1 MSDELDAP
9 NRGQSRPLSDEGRD
23 EKLSELAILQ
33 QSVEEQ
39 KSKTADYYDQL
50 LRLKAEFD
58 NYRKRVEK
66 EKVEARSWGKQDVIM
81 PLLSLVDVFEQAMAQ
96 VQNAKDVKQV
106 TVGLE
111 FLHKNFS
118 SFLKS
123 EGLVP
128 VEIIGKTFD
137 PHLAEAVEQVE
148 VDNGQIGQV
157 LAEIQKGYS
166 FQGRVIRPARVR
178 VGVAKNLT
186 PSPLMGEGRDGG
198 VRE

>member
-1 MSDELDAP
+1 MSDEL
-9 NRGQSRPLSDEGRD
+9 D
-23 EKLSELAILQ
+23 EKLSELTILQ
-33 QSVEEQ
+33 QSVEDQ
-39 KSKTADYYDQL
+39 KTKAAEYYDQL

-66 EKVEARSWGKQDVIM
+66 EKIEARSWGKLDVIM

-96 VQNAKDVKQV
+96 VQNAQDVKQV

-123 EGLVP
+123 EGLAPLDV
-128 VEIIGKTFD
+128 VGKAFD

-148 VDNGQIGQV
+148 TDNGQVGSV
-157 LAEIQKGYS
+157 LAEIQKGYT

-178 VGVAKNLT
+178 VGVAGKR
-186 PSPLMGEGRDGG
+186 SSDQVIERSSEG
-198 VRE
+198 

>member
-1 MSDELDAP
+1 MSDEL
-9 NRGQSRPLSDEGRD
+9 D

-33 QSVEEQ
+33 QSLEEQ
-39 KSKTADYYDQL
+39 KAKAADFYDQL

-66 EKVEARSWGKQDVIM
+66 EKIDARSWGKQDVLM
-81 PLLSLVDVFEQAMAQ
+81 PLLSLVDIFEAALAQAQ
-96 VQNAKDVKQV
+96 SAKDVKQV
-106 TVGLE
+106 SVGLE

-123 EGLVP
+123 EGLSPLDV
-128 VEIIGKTFD
+128 IGKTFD

-148 VDNGQIGQV
+148 VEDETQVGQV
-157 LAEIQKGYS
+157 LSEIQKGYS

-178 VGVAKNLT
+178 VGVAKSLT

-198 VRE
+198 GRGDA

>member
-1 MSDELDAP
+1 MPIEVTPAL
-9 NRGQSRPLSDEGRD
+9 E
-23 EKLSELAILQ
+23 EKLAELAILQ
-33 QSVEEQ
+33 EAVQEAKK
-39 KSKTADYYDQL
+39 KSADYYDQF
-50 LRLKAEFD
+50 LRLRAEFD
-58 NYRKRVEK
+58 NYRKRMEK
-66 EKVEARSWGKQDVIM
+66 EKTEARAWGKQEVLT

-96 VQNAKDVKQV
+96 VQIAKDVKQV

-123 EGLVP
+123 EGLSL
-128 VEIIGKTFD
+128 VEVLGKEFD

-148 VDNGQIGQV
+148 VDEGQVGQV

-166 FQGRVIRPARVR
+166 LNGRVIRPARVR

-186 PSPLMGEGRDGG
+186 PSPLIGEGTDVGARGKA
-198 VRE
+198 